1 LKRAVFLDRD
11 GTINEIVAFPELGLL
26 DSPLNAE
33 QFSLLP
39 GAAEAIRILNRLGLE
54 VVVASNQPSMAKGKM
69 TLDAFETVR
78 AKMREQL
85 AMNDARVD
93 AEYYCFH
100 HPSAKDAKYRA
111 ECECRKPKPGLL
123 LRAAEELSVDLS
135 GSYVVGD
142 SLTDVKAGRAVGCRT
157 FMIGSLKCDLCR
169 LMEEECVKPDL
180 IVPSLFAAAK
190 IIEKKT
196 RNGSNARAPR
206 ARPEVAQVS
215 HSQDNTRGA

>member
-1 LKRAVFLDRD
+1 MKRTVFLDRD
-11 GTINEIVAFPELGLL
+11 GTINQIVAFPDLGLL

-39 GAAEAIRILNRLGLE
+39 GAAEAIRIMNQLGLE

-69 TLDAFETVR
+69 TLEAFETVR

-85 AMNDARVD
+85 AIYGAHVD

-100 HPSAKDAKYRA
+100 HPSAKDAMYRVD
-111 ECECRKPKPGLL
+111 CECRKPKPGLL
-123 LRAAEELSVDLS
+123 LKAAEELDVNLS

-142 SLTDVKAGRAVGCRT
+142 SLTDVEAGRAVGCRT

-190 IIEKKT
+190 IIEKET
-196 RNGSNARAPR
+196 RNGSNARALK
-206 ARPEVAQVS
+206 ARPEAPRVLR
-215 HSQDNTRGA
+215 SQDDTKGA